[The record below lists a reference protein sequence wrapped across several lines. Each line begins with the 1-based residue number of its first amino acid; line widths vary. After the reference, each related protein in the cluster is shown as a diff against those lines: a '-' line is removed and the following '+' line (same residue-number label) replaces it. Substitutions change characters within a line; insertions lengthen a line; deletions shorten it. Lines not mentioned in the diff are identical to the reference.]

1 MIYLLALSLIYPFW
15 WAVAKLA
22 TLKQP
27 IYAYLAPGRIAHAL
41 NSWLRSLPHAQ
52 ARPQNRAGAKQAG

>member
-1 MIYLLALSLIYPFW
+1 MIPYLLALSLIYPFW

-27 IYAYLAPGRIAHAL
+27 IYVLAYQVAITVSRRLVNRCRH
-41 NSWLRSLPHAQ
+41 WLMGAVQTNQAQ
-52 ARPQNRAGAKQAG
+52 